1 MRKIIISA
9 VAAAAVAIPGLA
21 ALSASGADAASL
33 SYTASTAVSGRSDS
47 GIHGNTWAI
56 DAYNRITKVTRAGQ
70 VAPSYCGGASPCYH
84 WTGSVK
90 DTGTFTT
97 QPGQLSPGAGGL
109 NGVSEPTIGTAVTGP
124 ETGGASYSFYT
135 TDASAVPAG
144 MPGTVS
150 GDGGTST
157 GNWVEQMFPAG
168 TAFYDASGN
177 TGGSEYLL
185 ASGGWTYTA
194 GLGKD
199 SACPNTASRWVDAS
213 ASGWGASPESGNIL
227 APDASGC

>member
-9 VAAAAVAIPGLA
+9 VAAAAVAVPLLA
-21 ALSASGADAASL
+21 AASDASAASI
-33 SYTASTAVSGRSDS
+33 SSTASTSVTNRSDS
-47 GIHGNTWAI
+47 GIHGDTWAI
-56 DAYNRITKVTRAGQ
+56 DAYTRVTKVTRAGQ
-70 VAPSYCGGASPCYH
+70 VGASFCGGSSPCYH

-97 QPGQLSPGAGGL
+97 QPGQLSPGAGDL
-109 NGVSEPTIGTAVTGP
+109 NGGSEPTIGTAVTGS
-124 ETGGASYSFYT
+124 ETGSASYSFYT
-135 TDASAVPAG
+135 TAASAFPGA

-185 ASGGWTYTA
+185 TGGGWTYTA

-199 SACPNTASRWVDAS
+199 SACPNTASRWIDAS
-213 ASGWGASPESGNIL
+213 ASGWGTSPESGNIL